1 MAESVLTS
9 AMPPNASRADWIA
22 VGAGAL
28 GALMATLDISITNSA
43 LPQIQGQIG
52 ATGSEG
58 TWIST
63 AYLMAEIVMIPLTAW
78 LTRVFGLRTFL
89 IGNALL
95 FVLFSMVCGFA
106 DNLTQMIIG
115 RLGQGFAGGAMIPT
129 AHVLVATRL
138 PRHQMPIGM
147 TVFGLT
153 VLLGPL
159 LGPVIG
165 GWLTENIDWRWCF
178 FLNLPVCAV
187 LVVMLVTGLPPAR
200 TRWSRFFKADWLGI
214 AGLTLALSA
223 LTVAL
228 EEGQRER
235 WFESSLIVG
244 LSGVT
249 VLGAVLLGIAQ
260 FTAKEPVVRLRLL
273 ANRHFAAVIGIV
285 FLVGAGLYGVAY
297 LLPQF
302 LSGVAG
308 YNAQQSGA
316 VMLMS
321 GLPAF
326 LVVPLLP
333 RLLARYDARLLVVI
347 GIAALSLSC
356 YLATGITA
364 QSAGHDFTRSQL
376 LLGVGQLLAMMP
388 LNQLSMSSVPQQQAG
403 DAAGLFNMARN
414 LGGSVGLALLGT
426 FLDRR
431 TATHDDV
438 LRESVTAASATGQ
451 AHIASLQEMFVS
463 HHLDAATAHLQ
474 ALTSFAEQIRL
485 QAVVMTYIDT
495 FQALALTLLIC
506 MPLAFLL
513 RKALPGAPVTGH

>member
-1 MAESVLTS
+1 MAESAL
-9 AMPPNASRADWIA
+9 PPIAPRNASRADWIA
-22 VGAGAL
+22 VCAGAL
-28 GALMATLDISITNSA
+28 GAFMATLDISITNSA
-43 LPQIQGQIG
+43 LPQIQGQVG
-52 ATGSEG
+52 ASGSEG

-89 IGNALL
+89 IGNSLL
-95 FVLFSMVCGFA
+95 FVFFSMVCGFA
-106 DNLTQMIIG
+106 DNMSEMIIG

-138 PRHQMPIGM
+138 PRHQMPIGI

-165 GWLTENIDWRWCF
+165 GWLTENVDWRWCF
-178 FLNLPVCAV
+178 FLNLPVCVV
-187 LVVMLVTGLPPAR
+187 LVALLAIGLPPSR
-200 TRWSRFFKADWLGI
+200 PEWSRFFKADWLGI
-214 AGLTLALSA
+214 VGMTLALSA

-244 LSGVT
+244 LSLATLV
-249 VLGAVLLGIAQ
+249 GAVLLGIAQ
-260 FTAKEPVVRLRLL
+260 FTAREPVVNLRLL
-273 ANRHFAAVIGIV
+273 ANRHYAAVIVIV

-302 LSGVAG
+302 LAGVAG
-308 YNAQQSGA
+308 YNAQQSGS

-333 RLLARYDARLLVVI
+333 RLLARYDARWLVVV
-347 GIAALSLSC
+347 GIVTLSLSC
-356 YLATGITA
+356 WLATGITS
-364 QSAGHDFTRSQL
+364 QSAGHDFIYSQL

-388 LNQLSMSSVPQQQAG
+388 LNQLSMSSVPQEQAG

-414 LGGSVGLALLGT
+414 LGGSVGLALFGT

-431 TATHDDV
+431 TAIHDDT

-451 AHIASLQEMFVS
+451 AHIDSLQALFFS
-463 HHLDAATAHLQ
+463 QHLDAVTAHLQ
-474 ALTSFAEQIRL
+474 ALSQFAEQIRL
-485 QAVVMTYIDT
+485 QAVVLTYIDT
-495 FQALALTLLIC
+495 FQVLALTLLLC
-506 MPLAFLL
+506 VPLTFLL

>member
-1 MAESVLTS
+1 MADPVL
-9 AMPPNASRADWIA
+9 APRNASRSDWLVVA
-22 VGAGAL
+22 AGAL

-78 LTRVFGLRTFL
+78 LTRVFGLRRFL

-95 FVLFSMVCGFA
+95 FVFFSMVCGLA
-106 DNLTQMIIG
+106 DNLTQMIVG

-129 AHVLVATRL
+129 AQVLVATRL

-147 TVFGLT
+147 TLFGLT

-159 LGPVIG
+159 LGPVLG

-178 FLNLPVCAV
+178 FLNLPVCAGLV
-187 LVVMLVTGLPPAR
+187 LMLGIGLPRSPAQWPLFLR
-200 TRWSRFFKADWLGI
+200 ADWLGI
-214 AGLTLALSA
+214 VGLTLALSA

-235 WFESSLIVG
+235 WFESSLIVA
-244 LSGVT
+244 LSGAT
-249 VLGAVLLGIAQ
+249 LLGAVLLGIAQ
-260 FTAKEPVVRLRLL
+260 FTAREPIVRLRLL
-273 ANRHFAAVIGIV
+273 ANRHYAAVIGIV

-302 LSGVAG
+302 LAGVTG

-326 LVVPLLP
+326 IVVPLLP
-333 RLLARYDARLLVVI
+333 RLLARFDARLLVVT
-347 GIAALSLSC
+347 GLVALALSC
-356 YLATGITA
+356 YLATGLTA

-388 LNQLSMSSVPQQQAG
+388 LNQLSMSAVPAHQAG

-431 TATHDDV
+431 TAFHDDT
-438 LRESVTAASATGQ
+438 LREAVSAASPAGQ
-451 AHIASLQEMFVS
+451 AHIAGLEQGFFST
-463 HHLDAATAHLQ
+463 HLDAAGAHLQ
-474 ALTSFAEQIRL
+474 ALASFAEQIRV

-495 FQALALTLLIC
+495 FQALALTLLLC
-506 MPLAFLL
+506 VPLAFML

>member
-1 MAESVLTS
+1 MAEPLPAPGTP
-9 AMPPNASRADWIA
+9 ANASRADWIA
-22 VGAGAL
+22 VAAGAL

-95 FVLFSMVCGFA
+95 FVFFSMVCGFA

-129 AHVLVATRL
+129 AQVLVATRL

-178 FLNLPVCAV
+178 FLNLPVCAALV
-187 LVVMLVTGLPPAR
+187 LMLASGLPPSRAEWR
-200 TRWSRFFKADWLGI
+200 RFFQADWLGI

-244 LSGVT
+244 LCLVA
-249 VLGAVLLGIAQ
+249 LAGALLLGIAQ
-260 FTAKEPVVRLRLL
+260 FTAREPILRLRLL
-273 ANRHFAAVIGIV
+273 ANRHYAAVIVIV

-302 LSGVAG
+302 LSGVTG

-333 RLLARYDARLLVVI
+333 RLLARYDARLLVVA
-347 GIAALSLSC
+347 GILALSLSC

-364 QSAGHDFTRSQL
+364 RSAGHDFMYSQL

-388 LNQLSMSSVPQQQAG
+388 LNQLSMSSVPPQQAG

-431 TATHDDV
+431 TSIHDDT
-438 LRESVTAASATGQ
+438 LREAVTAASATGQ
-451 AHIASLQEMFVS
+451 AHIAGLQERFFGD
-463 HHLDAATAHLQ
+463 HLDAVTAHLQ
-474 ALTSFAEQIRL
+474 ALTSFAQQISL
-485 QAVVMTYIDT
+485 QAVVLTYIDT
-495 FQALALTLLIC
+495 FQALALTLLLC
-506 MPLAFLL
+506 VPLACLL